1 MTQQIKLRDYY
12 YYTDSDSYYYK
23 QEDGYL
29 SDDKFIFKE
38 SMNDK
43 LKNTW
48 QYTPRTVIHING
60 DKIYRAEFKLK
71 RPADCFSWESW
82 KHNSGGSDVK
92 FYCNDV
98 ELFTEYSSRE
108 PIFYTKDGITRVT
121 IITNKLH
128 VYDMN
133 GDCVANKSDI
143 SIGMDCFVDFIQV
156 SPRYAI
162 GMTEECCTYDP
173 CGSIW
178 DLETLMFDEETEQEK
193 FYSNHRTP
201 ITLAGK
207 CGCNNMRRYPKADG
221 KNNVYHYY
229 HSRYIPILATP
240 DGFVVWDTVIRNIMD
255 TKVSYKDAYTGNFE
269 FDPDY
274 VDPLITV
281 SQMCGRSVEELED
294 EMFRNNGT
302 LSFQFSHNDG
312 PN

>member
-1 MTQQIKLRDYY
+1 MTREEGIKLRDYY
-12 YYTDSDSYYYK
+12 YYTDPESYYNKPEDYYK
-23 QEDGYL
+23 DG
-29 SDDKFIFKE
+29 FKE
-38 SMNDK
+38 SMNDV
-43 LKNTW
+43 LKETW
-48 QYTPRTVIHING
+48 TYTPRTVTHING
-60 DKIYRAEFKLK
+60 DKTYRAEFQLK
-71 RPADCFSWESW
+71 RPADCFSFESW
-82 KHNSGGSDVK
+82 KFNSGGSDVK

-108 PIFYTKDGITRVT
+108 PIFNTKDGVTRVT
-121 IITNKLH
+121 IITNKLN
-128 VYDMN
+128 VYSMD
-133 GDCVANKSDI
+133 GTCIKSDI

-207 CGCNNMRRYPKADG
+207 CDCDNMMRFPRANRG
-221 KNNVYHYY
+221 NVVSHYY

-240 DGFVVWDTVIRNIMD
+240 DGFVVWDTVMRKQLDM
-255 TKVSYKDAYTGNFE
+255 KVSYKDAYTGDFE
-269 FDPDY
+269 FDPAY
-274 VDPLITV
+274 IDPLIAV
-281 SQMCGRSVEELED
+281 SQMCGRSVEELER
-294 EMFRNNGT
+294 EMFNNDGK
-302 LSFQFSHNDG
+302 LSFQFAHNDG